1 MLPNPWGGLHTNLEM
16 DMIAAK
22 RKPLIGCTTYRKT
35 ADHSPPNDILGLMP
49 SYLEAVKAA
58 GGIPVMIP
66 LGLSDDDL
74 RTAVQQMDGI
84 LLPGGGDIE
93 PGIYQG
99 QGHPTV
105 GGVDEDRDRVEIT
118 VARTAVTQQK
128 PLLAICRGL
137 QVLNVALGGSLW
149 EDVELLMP
157 QAMHHEHV
165 HSHPRNYLAHNVTIE
180 PDSLLAK
187 QLGMTETA
195 VNSLHHQGIRR
206 LAADLR
212 ATAVAPDGL
221 IEGVEVISHPFALG
235 VQWHPE
241 NLIHDVPHML
251 RLFRGLVEAAAS
263 QPVIGYP

>member
-1 MLPNPWGGLHTNLEM
+1 MM
-16 DMIAAK
+16 AMR
-22 RKPLIGCTTYRKT
+22 RKPLIGCTTYRKMV
-35 ADHSPPNDILGLMP
+35 DQSPPIEILGLMP
-49 SYLEAVKAA
+49 PYLEAVVAA

-66 LGLSDDDL
+66 LGLSDEDL
-74 RTAVQQMDGI
+74 RAAMQQMDGF

-93 PGIYQG
+93 PNVYQG

-105 GGVDEDRDRVEIT
+105 SGIDADRDRVEIT
-118 VARTAVTQQK
+118 VARAAVAQQK

-149 EDVELLMP
+149 EDVALLMP

-180 PDSLLAK
+180 PDSVLAK

-206 LAADLR
+206 LADDLR

-221 IEGVEVISHPFALG
+221 IEGVEVINHPFALG

-241 NLIHDVPHML
+241 NLIYNAPHML
-251 RLFRGLVEAAAS
+251 GLFRGLVEAAAV

>member
-1 MLPNPWGGLHTNLEM
+1 
-16 DMIAAK
+16 MIATT

-35 ADHSPPNDILGLMP
+35 AGESSPIDILGLMP
-49 SYLEAVKAA
+49 SYLEAIVAA

-74 RTAVQQMDGI
+74 RATIQQMDGI

-93 PGIYQG
+93 PSVYQG

-118 VARTAVTQQK
+118 VARTAVAQQK

-137 QVLNVALGGSLW
+137 QVLNVSLGGSLW

-157 QAMHHEHV
+157 QAMHHEYV
-165 HSHPRNYLAHNVTIE
+165 HSHPRNHLAHTVTIE

-187 QLGMTETA
+187 QLGKTETA
-195 VNSLHHQGIRR
+195 VNSLHHQGIRQ
-206 LAADLR
+206 LATDLR

-221 IEGVEVISHPFALG
+221 IEGVEVLHHPYAVG

-241 NLIHDVPHML
+241 NLIHNVPHML
-251 RLFRGLVEAAAS
+251 GLFRGLVEAAAA

>member
-1 MLPNPWGGLHTNLEM
+1 MMATR
-16 DMIAAK
+16 
-22 RKPLIGCTTYRKT
+22 RKPLIGCTTYRKMV
-35 ADHSPPNDILGLMP
+35 DQSPPIEILGLMP
-49 SYLEAVKAA
+49 PYLEAVVAA
-58 GGIPVMIP
+58 GGIPVMLP
-66 LGLSDDDL
+66 LGLSDEDL
-74 RTAVQQMDGI
+74 RAAIQQMDGI

-105 GGVDEDRDRVEIT
+105 GGVDADRDRVEIT
-118 VARTAVTQQK
+118 VARTAVAQQK

-149 EDVELLMP
+149 EDVELMMP

-165 HSHPRNYLAHNVTIE
+165 HSHPRNYLAHEVTVE
-180 PDSLLAK
+180 PDSLLAR
-187 QLGMTETA
+187 QLGQSETA
-195 VNSLHHQGIRR
+195 VNSLHHQGLRR

-221 IEGVEVISHPFALG
+221 IEGVEVIDHPYAVG

-241 NLIHDVPHML
+241 NLIHNVPHML
-251 RLFRGLVEAAAS
+251 GLFRGLVEAAS
-263 QPVIGYP
+263 EPVVSYQ

>member
-1 MLPNPWGGLHTNLEM
+1 
-16 DMIAAK
+16 
-22 RKPLIGCTTYRKT
+22 
-35 ADHSPPNDILGLMP
+35 
-49 SYLEAVKAA
+49 
-58 GGIPVMIP
+58 
-66 LGLSDDDL
+66 
-74 RTAVQQMDGI
+74 
-84 LLPGGGDIE
+84 
-93 PGIYQG
+93 
-99 QGHPTV
+99 
-105 GGVDEDRDRVEIT
+105 
-118 VARTAVTQQK
+118 
-128 PLLAICRGL
+128 L

-165 HSHPRNYLAHNVTIE
+165 HSHPRNHLAHNVTVE

-221 IEGVEVISHPFALG
+221 IEGVEVINHPFALG

-241 NLIHDVPHML
+241 NLIHNAPHML
-251 RLFRGLVEAAAS
+251 GLFRGLVEAAAAE
-263 QPVIGYP
+263 QPVVSYQ